1 MQLESRCIPS
11 DPRLETT
18 LLSATSSVS
27 RLTTHSMS
35 SQYSAPT
42 WTYWSYIWRVVA
54 IICTAPVQLVVAGGC
69 WVVAVLIVAL
79 LACTSKHRPCSI
91 RSARHRCGLVTML
104 SPCGALAAWLWV
116 PLCWKQR
123 VRHVRVQLS
132 ADGPTAVDTQVI
144 PAGTL
149 PAPRAACTRIVAVSD
164 THGLQDAVLLPR
176 ADVLLHAGDA
186 LSRNSKGRCCCGGAR
201 YDMRRV
207 LRWLAH
213 ASAGFTALVG
223 GNHDAELES
232 GHHTHDGIVIANDHA
247 VQAAP
252 NGWRVFTSPWSPNT
266 GSPNHAFQTSCKEVV
281 QALEKAGQVDVVITH
296 AASSRKL
303 GPAVERSGAWLHI
316 AGHVHE
322 AAGVYW
328 TPGEQVVTVVACVCS
343 GSYWPFQPVTVI
355 DVCTV

>member
-1 MQLESRCIPS
+1 MQPETRCDPS
-11 DPRLETT
+11 EPRLETT
-18 LLSATSSVS
+18 LLRHITSMPRPAANGTSS
-27 RLTTHSMS
+27 R
-35 SQYSAPT
+35 YSAPT
-42 WTYWSYIWRVVA
+42 WPCWSYAWRVIA
-54 IICTAPVQLVVAGGC
+54 IICTAPVQLAVAGAM
-69 WVVAVLIVAL
+69 WVVALLVVAM

-91 RSARHRCGLVTML
+91 RSVRHRCGLVTML

-123 VRHVRVQLS
+123 VRHVRIQLS
-132 ADGPTAVDTQVI
+132 ENRPTAVDTQVI
-144 PAGTL
+144 PAGAL
-149 PAPRAACTRIVAVSD
+149 PAPRTASTRIVAVSD

-186 LSRNSKGRCCCGGAR
+186 LSRNSTGRCCCGGAR
-201 YDMRRV
+201 CDMRRV
-207 LRWLAH
+207 LHWLAD

-232 GHHTHDGIVIANDHA
+232 GHHTHDGIVIVNDHA

-252 NGWRVFTSPWSPNT
+252 NGWRIFTSPWSPNT
-266 GSPNHAFQTSCKEVV
+266 GSPNHAFQTSWKEVV
-281 QALEKAGQVDVVITH
+281 QALEKAGQVDVVMTH
-296 AASSRKL
+296 AASSRRL

-355 DVCTV
+355 DVCAM